1 MATPA
6 SVADQLPHYRHVLK
20 SFITQSDGKQI
31 ISHQIESFNQF
42 IEVDIPEI
50 IHMSNPIT
58 AYGSPE
64 IPLAGPRSALA
75 TATGLST
82 TAAHALMGTTADGAV
97 AGKTVQH
104 EYEVTL
110 EFEEISIRK
119 PTIFENNGAIH
130 PMMPNDARL
139 RNLTYAAP
147 LNMDVKVTTVFID
160 HTRNS
165 IRETNVRVFPH
176 VHLGK
181 IPVMV
186 GSKYCLLHDQKH
198 VPPAAMGECP
208 EDMGGY
214 FIVQGGERAMISM
227 ERMSENRPF
236 VFRNG
241 RGSVKEL
248 EVVEIKCI
256 GPDNDQ
262 VPKSN
267 TVKIVYHPKNQLLT
281 MIRVTVPR
289 IKTEIPIVILFRAL
303 GVLSDREICELILG
317 GEDEPAYDS
326 VMTETIMEAGAIQTN
341 EQALA
346 WIGEHTHTWSSKSY
360 KPNNIAD
367 ILSEELFPHIGGKEM
382 NYEKAC
388 FLAHMARKAL
398 WTSTKRIP
406 IDDRDAYPNKRVD
419 IPGFLLADLFRKT
432 YNNRMVK
439 DMKAAL
445 SKEIHGGSWKATGNW
460 PDIVNINNIN
470 KIIKSTIMDVCLKSS
485 LATGNFGSGK
495 IGGPNKIGVSQVLN
509 RMNYSATISHLRRI
523 TTPIEKTGKLIAPRK
538 QHNSQCFYV
547 CPCETPEGHGVGV
560 VKNMSA
566 TTAITIFTSPITVYA
581 FIQQLETLVSLKEST
596 MEQKHSE
603 TRVFLNGSW
612 IGMVLNEN
620 TVSMVHALRQAKRA
634 GRLHLYTGIVWKNAY
649 KELWLTTEAGRV
661 IRPVYYAPALREIA
675 ADQTGAL
682 KAQVMA
688 IQDWNQMLLWET
700 PSGDHLF
707 EYIDAGETDCAYFAM
722 DYEKAVADPMTTHC
736 EIHPSAMLGT
746 TASYI
751 PFPDHNQS
759 PRNAYQ
765 CLWEGEEVLMAS
777 GMRKAIKDVAVGER
791 VMSFDP
797 VTGVMEK
804 ATVLHQYVR
813 ETDKQIYRLTTLSG
827 RTIVATDNHPFI
839 TAEGWTTVGDLYAMG
854 NEEASAEPA
863 IGILP
868 HWLSLDTK
876 TEHSVAISKE
886 DMERVLRE
894 YDVRESLV
902 ERHVAALEE
911 QGLCPLWADDARLPL
926 LARMLGFLQTDGSI
940 NVYDK
945 KSYMMCQV
953 SCDFGDEEDAI
964 QWENDVVSLGFTACG
979 VTYRTGIVH
988 GYSMSAYH
996 VCHNGAF
1003 ASLMACLG
1011 PTLGRNTTR
1020 ERLPIPAW
1028 IMEGSDNV
1036 KREFLGGFQG
1046 GDGCMIRHNRTK
1058 GNQNFVCAETT
1069 QQIAVA
1075 YKDSLLAFMTQLQIL
1090 FTSFGVQTKLVSRL
1104 FSEDRWMAG
1113 VKLADR
1119 SANLI
1124 HYYDTIGYR
1133 YDTRKIVESFK
1144 TVEYLKYKARLVAEY
1159 VRTVEAVR
1167 SDLAQGLTPHQIA
1180 LARHISFP
1188 AIGGIRRAV
1197 KNGRVPTMR
1206 NLEAHEFCDVV
1217 CGRMTHRGRM
1227 IFVPLESVVKHETVR
1242 IADITVDN
1250 EHHSFVTSHHIGSHN
1265 SSMGKQAMGIY
1276 ALNFRERFDAMSH
1289 VLCYPEIPM
1298 VSSFMSRHYGAQEL
1312 PAGQNIVVAIM
1323 TYTGYN
1329 QEDSNMIN
1337 RASLDRGRFR
1347 SIFYRTYKDEERKN
1361 QSSGEE
1367 ERFCRPDPT
1376 ETKHIKNAK
1385 YDKIAE
1391 DGFVPRNT
1399 YVTPDDIL
1407 IGKVVPL
1414 RVPTGAVLPAGAK
1427 KSRDVSKMPR
1437 NNESGYVDKIYK
1449 NRNGEGYSFVKIRMR
1464 QDRIPEIGDKFS
1476 SRHGSL

>member
-1 MATPA
+1 MSITNDLIP
-6 SVADQLPHYRHVLK
+6 SYRHILQ

-50 IHMSNPIT
+50 IHMANPIT
-58 AYGSPE
+58 SYGSPE

-82 TAAHALMGTTADGAV
+82 TAANALMGTSVDGVFA
-97 AGKTVQH
+97 AGKKVQY

-110 EFEEISIRK
+110 EFEKISIRK

-147 LNMDVKVTTVFID
+147 LNVDVKVTTTFID

-165 IRETNVRVFPH
+165 IRESNVRIFPN

-198 VPPAAMGECP
+198 VHPSKMGECA
-208 EDMGGY
+208 EDVGGY

-241 RGSVKEL
+241 RGNVKEM

-267 TVKIVYHPKNQLLT
+267 TIKIVYHPKNQLIMML
-281 MIRVTVPR
+281 RVTVPR
-289 IKTEIPIVILFRAL
+289 IKTDIPIIILFRAL
-303 GVLSDREICELILG
+303 GVLADKDIYELILG
-317 GEDEPAYDS
+317 KEYDPCYDPI
-326 VMTETIMEAGAIQTN
+326 MTETIMESSSICTTD
-341 EQALA
+341 QALA
-346 WIGEHTHTWSSKSY
+346 WLAEYTNTWSVKSQ
-360 KPNNIAD
+360 KQSNVQD
-367 ILSEELFPHIGGKEM
+367 ILSEELFPQIGGKEM

-388 FLAHMARKAL
+388 FLAHMVRKVL
-398 WTSTKRIP
+398 WTSSKRIP
-406 IDDRDAYPNKRVD
+406 TDDRDAYPNKRVD

-460 PDIVNINNIN
+460 SDIVNINNIN

-485 LATGNFGSGK
+485 LATGNFSSGK

-509 RMNYSATISHLRRI
+509 RMNYSAGISHLRRI

-538 QHNSQCFYV
+538 QHNTQYGYI
-547 CPCETPEGHGVGV
+547 CPAETPEGHGVGV
-560 VKNMSA
+560 VKNMA
-566 TTAITIFTSPITVYA
+566 TTTMITIFSSPITIYA
-581 FIQQLETLVSLKEST
+581 FIQGLNKLVSLRDAT
-596 MEQKHSE
+596 IEQKHE
-603 TRVFLNGSW
+603 HTRVFLNGSW
-612 IGMVLNEN
+612 IGMLLNKDSEE
-620 TVSMVHALRQAKRA
+620 VVHILRMAKRS
-634 GRLHLYTGIVWKNAY
+634 GKLHLYTGIVWKNAY

-661 IRPVYYAPALREIA
+661 TRPLYYAPTIREIA
-675 ADQTGAL
+675 ADKSGTL
-682 KAQVMA
+682 KEQILA
-688 IQDWNQMLLWET
+688 IHDWNQLMLWES
-700 PSGDHLF
+700 PLGNRLF
-707 EYIDAGETDCAYFAM
+707 EYVDAGETDGAYIAM
-722 DYEKAVADPMTTHC
+722 NYDKAVVDPTTTHC
-736 EIHPSAMLGT
+736 EIHPSVILGT

-765 CLWEGEEVLMAS
+765 
-777 GMRKAIKDVAVGER
+777 
-791 VMSFDP
+791 
-797 VTGVMEK
+797 
-804 ATVLHQYVR
+804 
-813 ETDKQIYRLTTLSG
+813 
-827 RTIVATDNHPFI
+827 
-839 TAEGWTTVGDLYAMG
+839 
-854 NEEASAEPA
+854 
-863 IGILP
+863 
-868 HWLSLDTK
+868 
-876 TEHSVAISKE
+876 
-886 DMERVLRE
+886 
-894 YDVRESLV
+894 
-902 ERHVAALEE
+902 
-911 QGLCPLWADDARLPL
+911 
-926 LARMLGFLQTDGSI
+926 
-940 NVYDK
+940 
-945 KSYMMCQV
+945 
-953 SCDFGDEEDAI
+953 
-964 QWENDVVSLGFTACG
+964 
-979 VTYRTGIVH
+979 
-988 GYSMSAYH
+988 
-996 VCHNGAF
+996 
-1003 ASLMACLG
+1003 
-1011 PTLGRNTTR
+1011 
-1020 ERLPIPAW
+1020 
-1028 IMEGSDNV
+1028 
-1036 KREFLGGFQG
+1036 
-1046 GDGCMIRHNRTK
+1046 
-1058 GNQNFVCAETT
+1058 
-1069 QQIAVA
+1069 
-1075 YKDSLLAFMTQLQIL
+1075 
-1090 FTSFGVQTKLVSRL
+1090 
-1104 FSEDRWMAG
+1104 
-1113 VKLADR
+1113 
-1119 SANLI
+1119 
-1124 HYYDTIGYR
+1124 
-1133 YDTRKIVESFK
+1133 
-1144 TVEYLKYKARLVAEY
+1144 
-1159 VRTVEAVR
+1159 
-1167 SDLAQGLTPHQIA
+1167 
-1180 LARHISFP
+1180 
-1188 AIGGIRRAV
+1188 
-1197 KNGRVPTMR
+1197 
-1206 NLEAHEFCDVV
+1206 
-1217 CGRMTHRGRM
+1217 
-1227 IFVPLESVVKHETVR
+1227 
-1242 IADITVDN
+1242 
-1250 EHHSFVTSHHIGSHN
+1250 

-1298 VSSFMSRHYGAQEL
+1298 VSPFMSKFYGAQSL

-1361 QSSGEE
+1361 QSSGDEE
-1367 ERFCRPDPT
+1367 KFCHPDPV

-1385 YDKIAE
+1385 YEKVGE
-1391 DGFVPRNT
+1391 DGFVPKDV
-1399 YVTPDDIL
+1399 YVTPDDVL

-1437 NNESGYVDKIYK
+1437 NNESGYVDKVYK

-1476 SRHGSL
+1476 SRHGQKGTMGMILNPEDMPQTSSGIVPDIIINPHCIPSRMTIAQLMETLMSKLGCMAGCLGDGSPFGETTVDDLAGMLRDRYGMEPYGNEIMYNGYTGRQMETSIFIGPCYYQRLRHCSADKMHSRASGPLVMLTRQPAEGRAREGGLRFGEMERDCVVAHGMAEFTKERLMECSDSFSCYTCKDCGLLAVANPEQSIWACHGCGNTTNFSHIHIPYATKLLLQELETMGIGSRLITSQKLICHQPTKSA